1 MQILQATLAI
11 AVCAC
16 LAGCNARF
24 DADFE
29 ADTPG
34 APPALNPPGAPND
47 EIVIHTSPANGGGI
61 VIRVTDEPDLVPAG
75 GPHRFMSLEHEP
87 DPGSSSVAS
96 LVTAPMATGTRSIFL
111 QWEQVLDAGGTGTIA
126 IFGHPDDSPSD
137 PEACRIFTGNDVI
150 TLECNSSTAQV
161 TGFDTHAV
169 HTVLVRIDRSPHRIV
184 LQVSQGGSTTPLETI
199 TSADLPSPIEGQRFV
214 IQIEHEG
221 QSDSAYRFNRFDVQ
235 ERDPN

>member
-137 PEACRIFTGNDVI
+137 PGGVSHIHRQRCDHTRVQLIDSTGHRVRHARCPHGTRANRSVATSHRAAGLAGRIDNTSGNDHVRG
-150 TLECNSSTAQV
+150 SSV
-161 TGFDTHAV
+161 T
-169 HTVLVRIDRSPHRIV
+169 DR
-184 LQVSQGGSTTPLETI
+184 GS
-199 TSADLPSPIEGQRFV
+199 AFR
-214 IQIEHEG
+214 H
-221 QSDSAYRFNRFDVQ
+221 SDRARGA
-235 ERDPN
+235 ER